1 MRVNF
6 LHRLAFLMIDI
17 SMSVDPPGTLAF
29 LKREPKLYRIYR
41 YFNRWQLLITS
52 INGGN
57 QR

>member
-41 YFNRWQLLITS
+41 YFNRW
-52 INGGN
+52 
-57 QR
+57 